1 MVPKKVGEELRR
13 RRMLLG
19 LRQRDIA
26 HALGINPSTG
36 RDYTRAYISSVE
48 RGCSYDPDADKLVVW
63 AQTLG
68 WPNDYVLRTL
78 GRAVMSTTGS
88 ATLTADL
95 LEAIRRAVAEGVAK
109 GVTEGMRGMMAPPG
123 DTDPEP
129 PKRQS

>member
-19 LRQRDIA
+19 LRQADIA
-26 HALGINPSTG
+26 RAMNT
-36 RDYTRAYISSVE
+36 TRAYVSAIE
-48 RGCSYDPDADKLVVW
+48 RGVEWDPDADKLVVW

-95 LEAIRRAVAEGVAK
+95 LEAIRRAVAEGVAA
-109 GVTEGMRGMMAPPG
+109 GVTEALQDRQAKPG
-123 DTDPEP
+123 DTGQEP
-129 PKRQS
+129 GRPNGRPRAPLA